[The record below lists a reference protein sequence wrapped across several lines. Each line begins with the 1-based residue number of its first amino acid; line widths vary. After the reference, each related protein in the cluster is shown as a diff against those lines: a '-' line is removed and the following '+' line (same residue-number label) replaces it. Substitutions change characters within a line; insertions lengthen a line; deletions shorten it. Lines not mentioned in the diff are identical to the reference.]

1 LETLINRGVIFSLF
15 LIGLSGPRGRTGKP
29 GSNGV
34 DGIPGICAWQVKVNG
49 TLSNELL
56 IPPSIGSNE
65 NSMLKSF
72 DQFY

>member
-1 LETLINRGVIFSLF
+1 LKTLNDRVVFSLF
-15 LIGLSGPRGRTGKP
+15 LIGLSGPRGKTGKP

-65 NSMLKSF
+65 SSTLKSV
-72 DQFY
+72 DQFH